1 MVFEQ
6 NFFEKYKNR
15 LTKILDGVYSAFDCQ
30 ILYAAVREI
39 KPQKVVEMSPGKG
52 RTTSCIA
59 QALKDNGDSVE
70 YFLFEKQDDLLN
82 TAVSFLK
89 NFPNI
94 NIHPGSN
101 VIDNK
106 NLDLINDIDFLMI
119 DSNHD
124 CLLAKYYME
133 TLFPKVKNDGLI
145 HIHDIYYDRNNNE
158 WEDTGLK
165 FLETN
170 PGQYKHPDFFSEVRL
185 LEIYGSEFF
194 SKYYT
199 GKIDRYEEDEIRD
212 FIIRNNIDFYST
224 KYVIQKLGLLD
235 NVVGESPSSC
245 SIYFKYD
252 KTYQ

>member
-15 LTKILDGVYSAFDCQ
+15 LTKILDGVYSTFDCQ

-82 TAVSFLK
+82 NTVSYLK
-89 NFPNI
+89 SFPNI
-94 NIHPGSN
+94 NIHPESN
-101 VIDNK
+101 VINNP

-124 CLLAKYYME
+124 CLLAKYYIE
-133 TLFPKVKNDGLI
+133 TLFPKVKNGGLI
-145 HIHDIYYDRNNNE
+145 HIHDIYYDRNNNG
-158 WEDTGLK
+158 WKDTGLK
-165 FLETN
+165 FFETI
-170 PGQYKHPDFFSEVRL
+170 PGQYKHPDIYSEERL

-235 NVVGESPSSC
+235 NGVGKIPSSC
-245 SIYFKYD
+245 SIYFKYN
-252 KTYQ
+252 KLYR